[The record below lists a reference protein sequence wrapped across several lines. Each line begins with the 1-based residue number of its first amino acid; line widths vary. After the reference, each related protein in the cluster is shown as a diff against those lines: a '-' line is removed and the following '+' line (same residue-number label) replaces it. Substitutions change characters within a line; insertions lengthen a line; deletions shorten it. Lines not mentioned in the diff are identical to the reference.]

1 MTGSMSVSDKPI
13 KIVDLICLVSILPI
27 EKLRSKT
34 IVMTQLTHLVRII
47 LKGCAQIQTVLR
59 KMLSWDC

>member
-13 KIVDLICLVSILPI
+13 TIVDLICLVSILPI

-47 LKGCAQIQTVLR
+47 LK
-59 KMLSWDC
+59 D